1 MKECKVIVMGFGAV
15 GQGVAR
21 AISLKKDMI
30 KERFNVE
37 LKIVAAADSS
47 SSAIC
52 ADGLD
57 EELLVN
63 IKNEFGKLSNYP
75 EYGSTISGLDVLD
88 AVEYDC
94 LMEATPT
101 NITDAE
107 PALSLTLKAFKAGKD
122 VVTSN
127 KGHLALNS
135 EKLYPKLRKTM
146 LNLNMK
152 PVLVEQCR
160 LLISQK
166 KHFHPVE
173 SNQL

>member
-30 KERFNVE
+30 KERFDVE

-63 IKNEFGKLSNYP
+63 TKNEFGKLSNYP
-75 EYGSTISGLDVLD
+75 EYGSTISGLNVLD
-88 AVEYDC
+88 AFLKDKISFLGMSDVIEQTMGKVAYIK
-94 LMEATPT
+94 EPT
-101 NITDAE
+101 YEDYVDTDAE
-107 PALSLTLKAFKAGKD
+107 ARRVALSLL
-122 VVTSN
+122 S
-127 KGHLALNS
+127 S
-135 EKLYPKLRKTM
+135 
-146 LNLNMK
+146 
-152 PVLVEQCR
+152 
-160 LLISQK
+160 
-166 KHFHPVE
+166 
-173 SNQL
+173 

>member
-1 MKECKVIVMGFGAV
+1 MKFRDSMKECKVIVMGFGAV

-63 IKNEFGKLSNYP
+63 TKNEFGKLSNYP
-75 EYGSTISGLDVLD
+75 EYGSAISGLDVLD

-107 PALSLTLKAFKAGKD
+107 PALSLTLKAFNTFLKCFWAA
-122 VVTSN
+122 V
-127 KGHLALNS
+127 
-135 EKLYPKLRKTM
+135 YPL
-146 LNLNMK
+146 
-152 PVLVEQCR
+152 P
-160 LLISQK
+160 
-166 KHFHPVE
+166 
-173 SNQL
+173 